1 MHLTIFATT
10 EKYGC
15 NLSDEQQILKTD
27 NFSKLKRCEETPP
40 EDNLEEAEKM
50 KNEDYQ
56 LSKEIKQSDLEL

>member
-1 MHLTIFATT
+1 
-10 EKYGC
+10 
-15 NLSDEQQILKTD
+15 
-27 NFSKLKRCEETPP
+27 LKRCEETPP